1 MADWIGQNPDEVND
15 LAATFDA
22 KAGDLEAVVQTIT
35 SKLAGTTWQGPD
47 RVRFETSDWTT
58 IQTGLNQAAQALRDA
73 GNIARNN
80 ATEQT
85 TASA

>member
-22 KAGDLEAVVQTIT
+22 KAGELEGIVQTIT

-47 RVRFETSDWTT
+47 RIRFETSDWANL
-58 IQTGLNQAAQALRDA
+58 QTALNQAAQTLRDA
-73 GNIARNN
+73 GNIARTN